1 MGNKTST
8 VRKIGFEDIKYLLK
22 RGNKFIIINT
32 LHENEQT
39 CLIKGTTLPKEE
51 VEIINRAISNPN
63 LTIVIYG
70 KNNNDDT
77 IYEKFNKLISLG
89 FVNVYVYPGGIFE
102 WLLLQDIYGFNEF
115 PTTIK
120 ELDFLKFKPRPV
132 INSLYLTN
140 DID

>member
-70 KNNNDDT
+70 KNNNDAPEC
-77 IYEKFNKLISLG
+77 YFFS
-89 FVNVYVYPGGIFE
+89 
-102 WLLLQDIYGFNEF
+102 
-115 PTTIK
+115 
-120 ELDFLKFKPRPV
+120 
-132 INSLYLTN
+132 
-140 DID
+140 